1 MEIAGDTRLKFLDLK
16 LKISEDKI
24 RVDVYAKYSNSFNYI
39 TCNTYYPKNKI
50 CNISRGTA
58 FRLRRIYDDDEI
70 FKKISSEYQTYSIAT
85 DHEPSIVKKQFSE
98 VEKI

>member
-1 MEIAGDTRLKFLDLK
+1 MEIAGDTHLEFLDLK

-24 RVDVYAKYSNSFNYI
+24 RVDVYAKSTDSFNYT

-50 CNISRGTA
+50 CNIPRGTA

>member
-1 MEIAGDTRLKFLDLK
+1 MEIAGDTRLEFLDLK

-24 RVDVYAKYSNSFNYI
+24 RV
-39 TCNTYYPKNKI
+39 
-50 CNISRGTA
+50 
-58 FRLRRIYDDDEI
+58 E
-70 FKKISSEYQTYSIAT
+70 ISSEYQTYSIAT